1 MAEAYFDNKLKDASV
16 NVQRRK
22 KTYEGFDRLPD
33 EFTIEDVV
41 KSFKLNNNNAAR
53 ARVLR
58 LQKDRLVEK
67 AGEFVDNGTTKAK
80 YKKTG
85 VQML

>member
-1 MAEAYFDNKLKDASV
+1 MSPVMSV
-16 NVQRRK
+16 VLSVVKRTVER
-22 KTYEGFDRLPD
+22 DLA
-33 EFTIEDVV
+33 TIEDVV
-41 KSFKLNNNNAAR
+41 KCFKQNNNNAAR